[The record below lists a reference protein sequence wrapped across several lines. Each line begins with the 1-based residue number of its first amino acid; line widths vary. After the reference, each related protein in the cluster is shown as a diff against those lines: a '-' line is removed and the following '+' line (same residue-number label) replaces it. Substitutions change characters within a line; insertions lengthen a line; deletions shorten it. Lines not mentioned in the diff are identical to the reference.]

1 MKDWIV
7 GSPLPL
13 TCETLIKRYIGINL
27 VTILN
32 QGMYSGGKLCTTF
45 HLVFMFLLPLLSGS
59 LEVDKFSSL
68 TLRST
73 KLNSHLYCGDDLDS
87 LVDQNK

>member
-1 MKDWIV
+1 MP
-7 GSPLPL
+7 S
-13 TCETLIKRYIGINL
+13 TCDTLIKRCIRIDL

-45 HLVFMFLLPLLSGS
+45 HLVFMFLLPLLLGS

-73 KLNSHLYCGDDLDS
+73 KPNSHLYCGDDVDS